1 MRRIG
6 ALFAALVMLT
16 VGTVLAQEE
25 ATVTQDVSTDG
36 VRVER
41 NHLEKNDGQKHIV
54 VDYPTFACDDAQLQ
68 QYLTDAI
75 TAPIQALWQ
84 TGPLAQE
91 AAYEGG
97 ALDEIRGGYN
107 VSLEKES
114 LLSVEASVRSQ
125 AAGAQTEE
133 TAFFYLLV
141 DLQSA
146 SRVALAD
153 LFSEDEDSVAQAI
166 REAVFEVADGQNLLL
181 EDITDEAEIPDPD
194 SYYVAEAALR
204 VFYGGGRLSEQAVA
218 LDLPWEDLTVTY
230 AFVPGQSASAT
241 QTPEPAA
248 TAQPVERPATATP
261 QPFVTAPPAPTLT
274 PAPATLQPDF
284 SLAPVVTPTPMPLA
298 GNDAIMADV
307 LTHGLW
313 KPLGTDGET
322 YYQFTEDGKLLT
334 VTVSD
339 YTVVDGELSSGV
351 LNGALDIGSDSAFTL
366 REPDGTLS
374 GYVLN
379 RQGERVAPE
388 EFVTPSP
395 TPAPTPTPS
404 PTPVPTPTPS
414 PTPTPVPTATP
425 TPVPTPSPTPTLSP
439 YEQARAQ
446 APTLAALND
455 ATFEKVRTL
464 KVYGAPSEEAYQRRG
479 AQVTTDETVLI
490 YGVEDGWVLVSYDI
504 GNGSRGRMG
513 YIEDSTLRDAENV
526 ARLAFSSIPITLTRN
541 ANATDDPLN
550 GSETVAKLEA
560 GDEVVLL
567 AFMGEEW
574 AYVQTS
580 LDGKECRLFIPQEAI
595 KEQ

>member
-1 MRRIG
+1 MKSIG
-6 ALFAALVMLT
+6 ALLAALVMLAA
-16 VGTVLAQEE
+16 GTVLAQEE
-25 ATVTQDVSTDG
+25 ATVTQDVSANG

-41 NHLEKNDGQKHIV
+41 NHLEKTDGRQHIV
-54 VDYPTFACDDAQLQ
+54 VDYPTFVCDDAHLQ

-91 AAYEGG
+91 TAYEGG

-107 VSLEKES
+107 VSLEKEG

-125 AAGAQTEE
+125 AAGAQAEE

-153 LFSEDEDSVAQAI
+153 LFAEDEDSVAQAI
-166 REAVFEVADGQNLLL
+166 REAVFEAADGQELLL
-181 EDITDEAEIPDPD
+181 EDIEDAAEIPEPD

-204 VFYGGGRLSEQAVA
+204 VFYGEGRLSKQAVV

-230 AFVPGQSASAT
+230 AFVPGQSASAA

-261 QPFVTAPPAPTLT
+261 QPFVTATPAPTLT

-339 YTVVDGELSSGV
+339 YTVVDGELSSGA
-351 LNGALDIGSDSAFTL
+351 LNGTLDIGSDSAFTL

-404 PTPVPTPTPS
+404 PTPVPTPTPT
-414 PTPTPVPTATP
+414 PAPTPVPTATP

-446 APTLAALND
+446 APTLAALSD
-455 ATFEKVRTL
+455 ASFEKARTL
-464 KVYGAPSEEAYQRRG
+464 KVYGAPSEDAYQRRG

-513 YIEDSTLRDAENV
+513 YIEDSTLRDAESV

-550 GSETVAKLEA
+550 GKGTVAKLEA

-580 LDGKECRLFIPQEAI
+580 LDGKECRMFIPQEAL

>member
-1 MRRIG
+1 MKRIG
-6 ALFAALVMLT
+6 ALFAALLVL
-16 VGTVLAQEE
+16 VAGTVLAQEE
-25 ATVTQDVSTDG
+25 VAVTQDVGIDG
-36 VRVER
+36 VQVER
-41 NHLEKNDGQKHIV
+41 NHLEKNDGQRHIA
-54 VDYPTFACDDAQLQ
+54 VDYPTFVCDDAHLQ
-68 QYLTDAI
+68 QYLTDSV

-84 TGPLAQE
+84 NRQQA
-91 AAYEGG
+91 
-97 ALDEIRGGYN
+97 DEIRGGYN
-107 VSLEKES
+107 VSLEMEG

-125 AAGAQTEE
+125 AAGEQAAQTD
-133 TAFFYLLV
+133 FFSLLV

-146 SRVALAD
+146 SAVALAD
-153 LFSEDEDSVAQAI
+153 LFAEDEDGVAQAI
-166 REAVFEVADGQNLLL
+166 HEAVFEAAAGRELLL
-181 EDITDEAEIPDPD
+181 AEITDASEVGTPD

-204 VFYGGGRLSEQAVA
+204 VFYAEGRLSEQAVA
-218 LDLPWEDLTVTY
+218 LDIPWEDLAVTY
-230 AFVPGQSASAT
+230 AFAPGEASVPL
-241 QTPEPAA
+241 E
-248 TAQPVERPATATP
+248 TAQPVEQLVTATP
-261 QPFVTAPPAPTLT
+261 QAVIIASPAPTLT
-274 PAPATLQPDF
+274 PAPATLQPNF

-298 GNDAIMADV
+298 GNDAIVVDV

-334 VTVSD
+334 VRVSD
-339 YTVVDGELSSGV
+339 YTVTDGALVSDA
-351 LNGALDIGSDSAFTL
+351 LNGTLDIGSDSAFTL
-366 REPDGTLS
+366 RGQDGSLS

-395 TPAPTPTPS
+395 TPAPTPKPS
-404 PTPVPTPTPS
+404 PIPVPTPTPTPAPTQV
-414 PTPTPVPTATP
+414 PTPTP

-446 APTLAALND
+446 APTLAALSD
-455 ATFEKVRTL
+455 ASFEKARTL
-464 KVYGAPSEEAYQRRG
+464 KVYGAPSQDAYKRRG

-490 YGVEDGWVLVSYDI
+490 YGVENGWVLVSYTI

-513 YIEDSTLRDAENV
+513 YIEDTTLRNAESV
-526 ARLAFSSIPITLTRN
+526 ARLAFTSLPITLTRN

-550 GSETVAKLEA
+550 GKAAVTKLKA

-580 LDGKECRLFIPQEAI
+580 VDDKECRLFIPQEALRE
-595 KEQ
+595 K